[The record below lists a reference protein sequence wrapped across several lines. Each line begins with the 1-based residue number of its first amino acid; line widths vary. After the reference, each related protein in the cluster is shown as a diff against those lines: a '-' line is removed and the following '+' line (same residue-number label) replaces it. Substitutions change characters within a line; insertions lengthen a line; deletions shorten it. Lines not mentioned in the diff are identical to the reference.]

1 MRSIFKAFSIFAAA
15 VCMISCGS
23 KEEPVKDPVDDGKE
37 ETQKP
42 EDKPAPKKF
51 NIKVMSFNIKYPD
64 PQETGEKHWDNRKD
78 AIVTMLKTKKA
89 DIVGFQECYISQRNY
104 LLSQLPNYDAYGLVR
119 NNGKETGSG
128 ETMSIIWNKDKLE
141 KVECGTF
148 WLSETPD
155 TPSKGWGAGNYRD
168 CTWILF
174 KEKASGRMFYH
185 FNTHLDHAVAKA
197 QTEGAKL
204 IRSRMNTINKDGLP
218 MILTGDMNVAQD
230 SPVCASFQ
238 MDNVRKST
246 EDTDGDVTCHGYG
259 SKTQV
264 IDHIFSHGFTAWY
277 FQTVKGPW
285 NGLTYIS
292 DHNPVMAE
300 LECE

>member
-1 MRSIFKAFSIFAAA
+1 MKRIQMMLFAALIMLPQIVMA
-15 VCMISCGS
+15 QNYG
-23 KEEPVKDPVDDGKE
+23 EA
-37 ETQKP
+37 P
-42 EDKPAPKKF
+42 EL
-51 NIKVMSFNIKYPD
+51 KVMSFNIRYGNASDGTNSWNLRYVATAEMIEDQKPD
-64 PQETGEKHWDNRKD
+64 IIGLQEALSYQVLFIEENFKD
-78 AIVTMLKTKKA
+78 YKC
-89 DIVGFQECYISQRNY
+89 VGVGRE
-104 LLSQLPNYDAYGLVR
+104 
-119 NNGKETGSG
+119 NGKKEG
-128 ETMSIIWNKDKLE
+128 EHMSIFWNKKTIKLL
-141 KVECGTF
+141 KWGTF

-246 EDTDGDVTCHGYG
+246 EDTDSDVTCHGYG

-300 LECE
+300 LECK